1 MQRRRETLAI
11 WIKSKLWIA
20 VIPINWTVVEKLIV
34 SGGLKRQCL
43 WAEGL

>member
-20 VIPINWTVVEKLIV
+20 IIPINWTVVEKLIM
-34 SGGLKRQCL
+34 SGDFKRQCQR
-43 WAEGL
+43 AEGR